1 MLRDCDGEP
10 LEAPHLEFQ
19 PRRRGPE
26 GGPTGWSASDNSQ
39 IRSVAEERISTVAV
53 AIRMK
58 RMGRKHREYYR
69 ICATDRRSPRDGRV
83 IEELG
88 TYDPHVP
95 ETDARCTLNGPRVD
109 YWLSV
114 GAQPSDAV
122 RVLIKK
128 YGTNGTHLQEM
139 EHARAR
145 LRLPKIV
152 PDAGPPAFVPEV
164 KQPEPPAAEA
174 AAAEPV
180 ETAAAEAA
188 AETPAEAPAEPA
200 AEPAAAA
207 EPVAEAAE
215 ATPAAEE
222 AKSE

>member
-1 MLRDCDGEP
+1 
-10 LEAPHLEFQ
+10 
-19 PRRRGPE
+19 
-26 GGPTGWSASDNSQ
+26 
-39 IRSVAEERISTVAV
+39 VAV

-58 RMGRKHREYYR
+58 RMGRKNREYYR

-95 ETDARCTLNGPRVD
+95 ETDARCTLNAPRVD

-114 GAQPSDAV
+114 GAQPSDNV

-128 YGTNGTHLQEM
+128 YGTAGTHLKQM
-139 EHARAR
+139 EDARAR
-145 LRLPKIV
+145 LKLPKAI

-164 KQPEPPAAEA
+164 KEPEPEAPPAEAVAAAEAPPAAEA
-174 AAAEPV
+174 APAPEAA
-180 ETAAAEAA
+180 AAQATEVTAEAA
-188 AETPAEAPAEPA
+188 G
-200 AEPAAAA
+200 EPAAA
-207 EPVAEAAE
+207 EP
-215 ATPAAEE
+215 PAEE